1 MCERSVCLFLQRI
14 FWFNLNRITFLLL
27 KSLSGWWVGPYSEYT
42 GEREIAGNSISLWS
56 PGASQGRV
64 QHAVCTAEPADSRP
78 LLQRPRG
85 PDWDWPTQGTI
96 FCREFFPK
104 AKNIIENGFEENVYK
119 YRHNVTSLSQCLI
132 LQNGL
137 PCSWLEAGVCSM
149 PRLAQPRP
157 ACSMQHP
164 LQPLQARAAP
174 VPGYWV
180 S

>member
-1 MCERSVCLFLQRI
+1 M
-14 FWFNLNRITFLLL
+14 
-27 KSLSGWWVGPYSEYT
+27 P
-42 GEREIAGNSISLWS
+42 EIAFLFDPPEPLKVACSMQCALQSL
-56 PGASQGRV
+56 Q
-64 QHAVCTAEPADSRP
+64 TAAHCC
-78 LLQRPRG
+78 RG
-85 PDWDWPTQGTI
+85 HEARTETGPH
-96 FCREFFPK
+96 REQYFAESFFPK
-104 AKNIIENGFEENVYK
+104 QKILYLENGFEENVYK

-174 VPGYWV
+174 VPGY
-180 S
+180 